1 MVPVNWWTGKAKLNF
16 EKLKGHGKTSE
27 DPLLV
32 ESRKCTTMI
41 YHHPCMPVN
50 NICLALLQIL
60 LIMQAC
66 I

>member
-50 NICLALLQIL
+50 NICLAL
-60 LIMQAC
+60 
-66 I
+66 